1 MSAKLCEAWIPMA
14 SAVDPGTLAGVWAG
28 ISLLGIAATLLLAWA
43 GSGGC

>member
-1 MSAKLCEAWIPMA
+1 MNAILCEGWVPLA
-14 SAVDPGTLAGVWAG
+14 SAMDPGSLAAVWGG